1 MSINEIKMNGVTLMS
16 TRNDSVTESTLKK
29 GETAT
34 DRTGRQIVGNMSET
48 SKNAYKTDDTVGDIS
63 DNDYIPFQDVD
74 DEAKPTKKTL
84 WSTLV
89 NKLKAVFVVKS
100 NERYQTI
107 NGDLLSLKTIDID
120 ASKADN
126 NVSVTQYPTTLNV
139 LDKEERI
146 IVRSEAVVKP
156 DGSIGFN
163 SYIRNYDTDGT
174 EVAQKGIQYQMNK
187 SGNLTYQVDD
197 SNAFKEAIDIKPSDI
212 GNGYAQATVT
222 YENNTV
228 LISATI
234 DGFKL
239 KAGAMVSLYST
250 SEITV
255 PCTLDVNETGA
266 KGVKYWSDEDVSEG
280 TRIFGSR
287 IVLFIYDGTYYRIL
301 SQNRTPIVRTSGYEA
316 DTSGRIIVEW
326 GYGTNN
332 VLLDYNLE
340 NDKLNW
346 SRKKN
351 NAWFDAP
358 VTLADYRDLITQYG
372 IEIPSGADLND
383 YKTAGVYNVSSAVSN
398 RPSSI
403 FLGKLIVMNIISNSF
418 KVQIFIPNNFSYSN
432 PKPLLYMRYW
442 NGNGGGSW
450 DNWYKIMGE
459 TA

>member
-1 MSINEIKMNGVTLMS
+1 M
-16 TRNDSVTESTLKK
+16 
-29 GETAT
+29 
-34 DRTGRQIVGNMSET
+34 
-48 SKNAYKTDDTVGDIS
+48 
-63 DNDYIPFQDVD
+63 D

-139 LDKEERI
+139 LDKEERT

-163 SYIRNYDTDGT
+163 SYIRNYDTDGI

-222 YENNTV
+222 YENNTA

-255 PCTLDVNETGA
+255 PCTLNVNETGA

-383 YKTAGVYNVSSAVSN
+383 YKTAGVYNVSNAVSN
-398 RPSSI
+398 RPNSN

-418 KVQIFIPNNFSYSN
+418 KVQIFIPNNFSNSS

-450 DNWYKIMGE
+450 DNWFKIMGE